1 MTQTHAYQLI
11 RSRKRKTLGIRIR
24 DAEVQVRAPVG
35 VSRDEVDRFVL
46 SRSDWIKR
54 HLNCQQE
61 QVSRYQARICQGGRV
76 LLNGHWLLLEWQRA
90 ARSEV
95 RQLPQQL
102 KLTLSARVRRD
113 ENEAVRALVQQW
125 FRAEAEAC
133 LIRRCRQLAEITGL
147 IPASISIGSWR
158 ARWGQ
163 CSSKGEVGLNWRLLQ
178 LDSTLQDY
186 VILHELCHLQQM
198 NHGPRFH
205 ALLARHCP
213 AHIRLRA
220 ELAQYTVCLNW

>member
-35 VSRDEVDRFVL
+35 VSRDEIERFVL
-46 SRSDWIKR
+46 SRSDWINR
-54 HLNCQQE
+54 HVSRQQE
-61 QVSRYQARICQGGRV
+61 QLSRYQNQICQGGRV
-76 LLNGHWLLLEWQRA
+76 MLDGHWLMLEWQRG
-90 ARSEV
+90 ARSAV

-102 KLTLSARVRRD
+102 KLTLSVRVRRD
-113 ENEAVRALVQQW
+113 EHEAVRALLQQW
-125 FRAEAEAC
+125 FRAEAEMR
-133 LIRRCRQLAEITGL
+133 LIQRCRQLAEMTGL
-147 IPASISIGSWR
+147 RPASISIGSWR

-178 LDSTLQDY
+178 LEPTLQDY

-205 ALLARHCP
+205 ALLAHHCP

-220 ELAQYTVCLNW
+220 ELAQYTACLNW